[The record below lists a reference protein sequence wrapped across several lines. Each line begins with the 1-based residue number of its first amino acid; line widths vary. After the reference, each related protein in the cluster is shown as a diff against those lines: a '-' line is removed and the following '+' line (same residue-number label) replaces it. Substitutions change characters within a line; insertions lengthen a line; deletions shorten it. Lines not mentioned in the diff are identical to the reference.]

1 MSLVEVENKQS
12 SRVNQ
17 REIGAGVIVRE
28 QPGGSE
34 RDSCRQSY
42 SHRLTSHH
50 NNKHPESDGGER
62 QQTWPRSPALTQKCK
77 MQRPATFLMQDRC
90 HPRKF
95 DTAHSAVQHFCP
107 IRRGVCVVMAL
118 TRTQEMCSAGVRGLP
133 GQI

>member
-62 QQTWPRSPALTQKCK
+62 QQTWIAC
-77 MQRPATFLMQDRC
+77 ADAEMQD
-90 HPRKF
+90 
-95 DTAHSAVQHFCP
+95 AA
-107 IRRGVCVVMAL
+107 
-118 TRTQEMCSAGVRGLP
+118 P
-133 GQI
+133 GHVSHARPVSSEKV